1 MGVIPINF
9 SPEVEAFIKGNRAG
23 TRSAVVD
30 RVMKKHIQSKLSDTS
45 SSLVSDLTAEQLI
58 NAATVRYMI
67 GEKTGTAYLDRLI
80 QLRDILIEHMEGA
93 KNE

>member
-30 RVMKKHIQSKLSDTS
+30 RVMKKYIQAKLSDTS
-45 SSLVSDLTAEQLI
+45 SSTVAEKTAQQLVYLATSRYMTAER
-58 NAATVRYMI
+58 A
-67 GEKTGTAYLDRLI
+67 GTAFEDRLI
-80 QLRDILIEHMEGA
+80 QLRDILLEHME
-93 KNE
+93 E

>member
-30 RVMKKHIQSKLSDTS
+30 RVMKKYIQSKLSDTS
-45 SSLVSDLTAEQLI
+45 SSTVAEKTAQQLVYLATSRYMTAER
-58 NAATVRYMI
+58 A
-67 GEKTGTAYLDRLI
+67 GTAFEDRLI
-80 QLRDILIEHMEGA
+80 QLRDILLEHMEEEA
-93 KNE
+93 

>member
-30 RVMKKHIQSKLSDTS
+30 RVMKKYIQSKLSDTS
-45 SSLVSDLTAEQLI
+45 SSTVAEKTAQQLVYLATSRYMTAER
-58 NAATVRYMI
+58 A
-67 GEKTGTAYLDRLI
+67 GTAFEDRLI
-80 QLRDILIEHMEGA
+80 QLRDILLEHMEGDL
-93 KNE
+93 